1 MHRIFTAAGFG
12 RVIRAG
18 DSRRFS
24 VDLKDDR
31 ENVMERVI
39 SAATTDAVT
48 FSPYF
53 SSIIKNRK
61 CYSIKTYS
69 HVLVLRAIALFL
81 SRRFRINPRG
91 RDSIVKEIIE
101 TLSDST
107 PMHIFRRD
115 IHSFYETLP
124 TKLAEDQILYGTFI
138 PIRMREFLKKFFET
152 FSPTEIGVPRGI
164 GLSTVISELV
174 MRRSDQKIREIE
186 GVYKYFR
193 YSDDILI
200 FSTLPPQQLTAK
212 LATALPPGLV
222 FNASKSA
229 EVSVAQEKKLLAKL
243 VDIEYLGYKFQFS
256 DYVGDSKPRKI
267 LVSISEKKISK
278 LKSKLIC
285 TFKNFAATKNFG
297 IFRDRIQFLTSNY
310 FAYRRGAHSIKG
322 SSYVR
327 SGIYYNYHLC
337 GIYQG
342 NSHQPHSCSDLK
354 SLDGF
359 YNSLLAGRNSK
370 FRSLFIGSL
379 GLARLRTMKKFSF
392 FKGYEH
398 RMTVR
403 FSSEQIQDIK
413 NVWRN
418 G

>member
-1 MHRIFTAAGFG
+1 MHRIFTLAGFG

-24 VDLKDDR
+24 VDLKNDR
-31 ENVMERVI
+31 ESVMEAVV
-39 SAATTDAVT
+39 SAATVGDVT
-48 FSPYF
+48 FSPHF
-53 SSIIKNRK
+53 SSTIKKRK

-69 HVLVLRAIALFL
+69 HILVLRAIALFL

-107 PMHIFRRD
+107 PMHIYRRD
-115 IHSFYETLP
+115 ISSFYENLP
-124 TKLAEDQILYGTFI
+124 IKIAEDQILYSAFI
-138 PIRMREFLKKFFET
+138 PTRMRDYIKKFFET
-152 FSPTEIGVPRGI
+152 FSPGAVGVPRGI

-174 MRRSDQKIREIE
+174 MRKNDQRIREME

-200 FSTLPPQQLTAK
+200 FSTQSSEQLAAK
-212 LATALPPGLV
+212 LATTLPPGLT
-222 FNASKSA
+222 FNTSKSS
-229 EVSVAQEKKLLAKL
+229 EISVTQEKKSLAKQ
-243 VDIEYLGYKFQFS
+243 VAIEYLGYKFQFS
-256 DYVGDSKPRKI
+256 DHAGDNKPRKI
-267 LVSISEKKISK
+267 TVSISDKKISK

-285 TFKNFAATKNFG
+285 IFKNFSTSKDFG
-297 IFRDRIQFLTSNY
+297 LFKDRIQFISSNY
-310 FAYRRGAHSIKG
+310 FAYRRGVNSLKD
-322 SSYVR
+322 SSYVK

-337 GIYQG
+337 GVYQG
-342 NSHQPHSCSDLK
+342 SIRQPHDCSDLK

-359 YNSLLAGRNSK
+359 YNSLLAGRSSE
-370 FRSLFIGSL
+370 FRSLFIGTL
-379 GLARLRTMKKFSF
+379 GKAQLQVMRRFSF
-392 FKGYEH
+392 FKGFEH

-403 FSSEQIQDIK
+403 FSSERIRDIK
-413 NVWRN
+413 KVWRN